1 MMTSMTS
8 PAASAETAFAPM
20 LAVRSIQAA
29 IGGSRILR
37 GISLDVPKQKVFCL
51 MGRNGVG
58 KTSTLR
64 TIVGLMRAGSGSV
77 VLDGEDVTHMSTE
90 RRARH
95 GIGFVPQGREI
106 FPHLTVEENL
116 RIGCVAR
123 GKKVNG
129 QLDRVYE
136 LFPILKEFLPRKGG
150 MLSGGQQQQ
159 LAIGRAL
166 LTEPKLLML
175 DEPTEGI
182 QPNIIDQIGEAIKML
197 RREGKMSILLV
208 EQYLDFCKELADD
221 FAILDRGAVVAS
233 GPVAALTDEV
243 VKEHLTV

>member
-1 MMTSMTS
+1 MLTVTSLE
-8 PAASAETAFAPM
+8 AS
-20 LAVRSIQAA
+20 

-37 GISLDVPKQKVFCL
+37 GVTIDVPDKKVFCL

-58 KTSTLR
+58 KTSTLKS
-64 TIVGLMRAGSGSV
+64 IVGLLKTNGGTVTLAGTD
-77 VLDGEDVTHMSTE
+77 LTKMSPE
-90 RRARH
+90 NRARC
-95 GIGFVPQGREI
+95 GLGYVPQGREI

-116 RIGCVAR
+116 HIGCVAR
-123 GKKVNG
+123 GTKANG
-129 QLDRVYE
+129 NLDRIFS

-166 LTEPKLLML
+166 LTEPRLLIL

-197 RREGKMSILLV
+197 RTEGKMSILLV
-208 EQYLDFCKELADD
+208 EQYLDFCKELADN
-221 FAILDRGAVVAS
+221 FAIMDRGAVVAA
-233 GPVAALTDEV
+233 GPVEALTDDV
-243 VKEHLTV
+243 VKAHLTV

>member
-1 MMTSMTS
+1 MT
-8 PAASAETAFAPM
+8 PVNVLEVKKLHAS
-20 LAVRSIQAA
+20 

-37 GISLDVPKQKVFCL
+37 GIDFTIPEKSVFCL

-64 TIVGLMRAGSGSV
+64 AIVGLLGTEAGTVSLTGKPV
-77 VLDGEDVTHMSTE
+77 QRLRPEE
-90 RRARH
+90 RARN
-95 GIGFVPQGREI
+95 GLGYVPQGREI

-116 RIGCVAR
+116 HIGTIAR
-123 GKKVNG
+123 GKKAG
-129 QLDRVYE
+129 DQLDRVFT

-166 LTEPKLLML
+166 LTEPKLLIL

-197 RREGKMSILLV
+197 RTEGKMSILLV
-208 EQYLDFCKELADD
+208 EQYLDFCRELGDS
-221 FAILDRGAVVAS
+221 FTILERGSVAAS
-233 GPVAALTDEV
+233 GAMAQLTDDV
-243 VKEHLTV
+243 VKEFLTV